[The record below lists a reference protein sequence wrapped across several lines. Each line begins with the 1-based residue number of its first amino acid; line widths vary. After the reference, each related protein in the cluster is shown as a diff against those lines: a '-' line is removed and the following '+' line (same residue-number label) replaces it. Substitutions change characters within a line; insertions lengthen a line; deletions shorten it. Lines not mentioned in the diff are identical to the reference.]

1 MFQTNYN
8 KIIKNRIVR
17 MRRRQEEIGFIDIPQ
32 EYCKFNAEEK
42 RAICNKLIDMLL
54 TTIDRDL
61 DPIINRITFLN
72 EVLESSIISNEE
84 LEQYEICQCLQD
96 ILTILNED

>member
-1 MFQTNYN
+1 MIF
-8 KIIKNRIVR
+8 IVNRNH
-17 MRRRQEEIGFIDIPQ
+17 EEIGFIDIPK
-32 EYCKFNAEEK
+32 EYCRFNKKEK
-42 RAICNKLIDMLL
+42 RVVCNKIIDVLL

-96 ILTILNED
+96 IRTILNED